1 MQRYLYSASTGG
13 FYPIQLR
20 DVYESS
26 PGGLPVDVVEI
37 SHTEHE
43 KLMEGQAAG
52 KVISPDENGQPILT
66 EQFIDWQAC
75 AESARSALLTEANSI
90 TSDWRIELM
99 LGSITQEDKIKLI
112 AWLNYI
118 KQLKAVDLNLVTDES
133 SLNSIKWPV
142 KPS

>member
-1 MQRYLYSASTGG
+1 MQRYLYSPSTGG

>member
-1 MQRYLYSASTGG
+1 MQRYLYSPSTGG

-99 LGSITQEDKIKLI
+99 LGVLPDADKASLSRWMEYIRKVKALSFTCVSDEQSFKAIT
-112 AWLNYI
+112 
-118 KQLKAVDLNLVTDES
+118 
-133 SLNSIKWPV
+133 WPV
-142 KPS
+142 KPG